1 MPNLPDTQLTSIS
14 PPTQPTDY
22 DIVEPTP
29 EPSPTDE
36 LILPSVQ
43 TTRTEDRD
51 WSHSAQD
58 LLDGLPRI
66 WTRGLLYM
74 LIGFAAIALPWAML
88 SKVDETGTA
97 RGRLEPKGKTFKL
110 DAPVVGT
117 VAEIKVKEGESV
129 KAGQSLVELESE
141 LVTKEL
147 QQQQEKLEGQQNR
160 LALLDLLKNQSSF
173 AIRTQERQ
181 NQAQDL
187 EKQAQIQ
194 QAQQNLKSLRISYF
208 LQKEEKKAQV
218 NQAKQDLDKN
228 KIAYKLAEI
237 ALKGSQ
243 EKYQRYRQAL
253 ENNVISQDRFQEV
266 EQLVKENSERLM
278 QSKSDIKQSQS
289 RLGEQQS
296 SYERI
301 ASQAQA
307 EVAQAQLKL
316 QEQQRN
322 AQSLA
327 YSGRLALLKSQDELN
342 NLKTETTTLRAEI
355 AQSQSQIESLQFQLT
370 QRIIKAPI
378 EGIVFQLPVKN
389 AGDVLQ
395 TGDLIAEIAP
405 KGTLLVLRSQMD
417 TTESGSLRVGMP
429 VKMKFDAYPYQDYG
443 VVEGKLNQIAPTSK
457 VTDTTQGQVTTYDLE
472 IELKQT
478 CIPISDRCIALKAG
492 QTATAEV
499 IVRQRRIIDFILD
512 PLKKL
517 QQGGLEL

>member
-1 MPNLPDTQLTSIS
+1 IS
-14 PPTQPTDY
+14 VRE
-22 DIVEPTP
+22 DIT
-29 EPSPTDE
+29 
-36 LILPSVQ
+36 IQ
-43 TTRTEDRD
+43 TTAIVTTDD
-51 WSHSAQD
+51 WSD
-58 LLDGLPRI
+58 LTKELLDSLPQV
-66 WTRGLLYM
+66 WTRGLLYF
-74 LIGFAAIALPWAML
+74 LAIFVAIILPWAML

-117 VAEIKVKEGESV
+117 VADIKVKEGESV

-141 LVTKEL
+141 LVIREL
-147 QQQQEKLEGQQNR
+147 QQQQEKLSGQQNR
-160 LALLDLLKNQSSF
+160 LALLDLLKNQSIT
-173 AIRTQERQ
+173 AIRTQEQQ

-208 LQKEEKKAQV
+208 LQKEEKQAQV

-243 EKYQRYRQAL
+243 EKYQRYQQAL
-253 ENNVISQDRFQEV
+253 ESNVISQDRFQEV

-278 QSKSDIKQSQS
+278 QSKSDIVQAQS
-289 RLGEQQS
+289 RLNEQQS
-296 SYERI
+296 SYQRI
-301 ASQAQA
+301 IEQAQA
-307 EVAQAQLKL
+307 EIAQAQLKL

-322 AQSLA
+322 SQSLA
-327 YSGRLALLKSQDELN
+327 YSGRLALLKSQDELK
-342 NLKTETTTLRAEI
+342 NLETEMTTLTAEI
-355 AQSQSQIESLQFQLT
+355 AQSQSQIQSLQFQLT
-370 QRIIKAPI
+370 QRVIKTPI

-395 TGDLIAEIAP
+395 AGDLIAEIAP
-405 KGTLLVLRSQMD
+405 KGSLLVLRSQMD

-429 VKMKFDAYPYQDYG
+429 VKMKFDAYPFQDYG

-478 CIPISDRCIALKAG
+478 CIPTPDRCIALKPG

-499 IVRQRRIIDFILD
+499 IVRQRRIIDFLLD
-512 PLKKL
+512 PFKQL
-517 QQGGLEL
+517 QKGGLKL